1 MDILDCIVIGGGPAG
16 LSASLV
22 LGRARREVI
31 LFDDKTNRNRVTH
44 EARGFITRDRTN
56 PQEFREMGLKELEN
70 YPSVSYVNATVT
82 EITKDKDKEWYVVK
96 ASNEKE
102 YMTEKVILATGIQ
115 EVFFIPGIR
124 NYYGKSL
131 FSCPYCDGWEQRDKP
146 LVVIAEKEE
155 HVMHLTKLIYNWSQ
169 DLVVLTNGLELSKEA
184 GSQLEKRNIKIIE
197 DRIKTLIGN
206 DGFLEKIEFESGEI
220 LQRSFGFV
228 APTYYRPNKLVE
240 MLGCEVH
247 ENGKVITDGVGR
259 TSEKN
264 VYIAG
269 ETETARPSSLMISA
283 ARGNKAAVSV
293 NVDLTEERF

>member
-1 MDILDCIVIGGGPAG
+1 MDVLDCIIIGGGPAG

-22 LGRARREVI
+22 LGRARREIV
-31 LFDDKTNRNRVTH
+31 LFDDKMNRNRVTD

-56 PQEFREMGLKELEN
+56 PQEFREMGLQELDN

-82 EITKDKDKEWYVVK
+82 EIIKDTDNERFTVK
-96 ASNEKE
+96 ASNKQE
-102 YMTEKVILATGIQ
+102 YMTEKIILATGIQ
-115 EVFFIPGIR
+115 EVFFIPSIR

-146 LVVIAEKEE
+146 LVVIAEKED
-155 HVMHLTKLIYNWSQ
+155 HVMHLTKLIYNWSK
-169 DLVVLTNGLELSKEA
+169 DLVVLTNGLKLSKEA
-184 GSQLEKRNIKIIE
+184 VSQLERRKIKIIE

-206 DGFLEKIEFESGEI
+206 DGYLEKIEFESGETVK
-220 LQRSFGFV
+220 RSYGFV

-240 MLGCEVH
+240 MLGCEIH

>member
-1 MDILDCIVIGGGPAG
+1 MDVLDCIIIGGGPAG

-22 LGRARREVI
+22 LGRARREIV
-31 LFDDKTNRNRVTH
+31 LFDDKTNRNRVTD

-56 PQEFREMGLKELEN
+56 PQEFREIGLKELDN

-82 EITKDKDKEWYVVK
+82 EIIKDTDNERFTVK
-96 ASNEKE
+96 ASNKQE
-102 YMTEKVILATGIQ
+102 YVTEKIILATGIQ
-115 EVFFIPGIR
+115 EVFFIPSIR

-146 LVVIAEKEE
+146 LVVIAEKED
-155 HVMHLTKLIYNWSQ
+155 HVMHLTKLIYNWSK
-169 DLVVLTNGLELSKEA
+169 DLVVLTNGLKLSKEA
-184 GSQLEKRNIKIIE
+184 VSQLERRKIKIIE

-206 DGFLEKIEFESGEI
+206 DGYLEKIEFESGETVK
-220 LQRSFGFV
+220 RSYGFV

-240 MLGCEVH
+240 MLGCEIH

>member
-1 MDILDCIVIGGGPAG
+1 MDVLDCIVIGGGPAG

-31 LFDDKTNRNRVTH
+31 LFDDKTNRNRVAH

-56 PQEFREMGLKELEN
+56 PQEFREIGLKELEN

-82 EITKDKDKEWYVVK
+82 EITKDKERYIVK

-102 YMTEKVILATGIQ
+102 YMTAKVILATGIQ

-184 GSQLEKRNIKIIE
+184 VSQLEKRNIEIIE
-197 DRIKTLIGN
+197 DRIKTLIGS
-206 DGFLEKIEFESGEI
+206 DGFLEKIEFESGET
-220 LQRSFGFV
+220 LQRSYGFV

-293 NVDLTEERF
+293 NVDLSEERF